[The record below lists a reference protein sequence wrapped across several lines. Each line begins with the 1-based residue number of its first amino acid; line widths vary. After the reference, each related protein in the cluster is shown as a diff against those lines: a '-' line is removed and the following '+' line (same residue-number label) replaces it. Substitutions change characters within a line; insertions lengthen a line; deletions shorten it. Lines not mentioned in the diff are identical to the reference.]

1 MYFDFRTY
9 VAIVWLVLSDRPSLR
24 RWRAHFLILPL
35 LSLWALGN
43 ALCLLL
49 DRALFPGL
57 RKVRI
62 EQPVFIVGN
71 ARSGTTFFHRLL
83 CADEER
89 FVYFRSWEILFPS
102 LLQKKLL
109 RGLARAARRAF
120 PRRFAA
126 LRAWE
131 GRQLPAFKAIHPLG
145 IDKPEEDE
153 FLLMVPFASG
163 ALTLLFPYLD
173 RLQELVHFDSRP
185 APTRRRIMRFYR
197 DCVAR
202 QIAFHGEGRTLL
214 SKNPAFVDKL
224 ASLAEE
230 FPDAKFV
237 YLIRNPYE
245 TIPSLLKLVTT
256 VWRGLGIDS
265 DHVERTIRL
274 IVEGCVHD
282 YFYARQVLEK
292 LAPERWALVE
302 YTDLVSDPKGSV
314 ERVYRRLGLSIS
326 ADFERQL
333 DAEES
338 RQKRYHSSNVYSLEE
353 FGVSS
358 AEFAEQ
364 LAPILAEFGYRPA
377 GEPGGQVRERL

>member
-35 LSLWALGN
+35 LSLWAVGN

-197 DCVAR
+197 
-202 QIAFHGEGRTLL
+202 
-214 SKNPAFVDKL
+214 
-224 ASLAEE
+224 
-230 FPDAKFV
+230 AKFV